1 MKPTAADLFERL
13 SADHR
18 EILSLFDQA
27 EQYRD
32 PLAPELVKLYQAIRE
47 LWRRHG
53 AAEEGTVYPLLERE
67 PASRPAVHLA
77 IEAHDTIDSLFGE
90 LDALSSP
97 SMPGWQPRFRRLR
110 REVTQH
116 FSREEADIFP
126 YLRRLFRPAE
136 LDGVAERFERALGA
150 SAGVL

>member
-1 MKPTAADLFERL
+1 
-13 SADHR
+13 
-18 EILSLFDQA
+18 
-27 EQYRD
+27 
-32 PLAPELVKLYQAIRE
+32 
-47 LWRRHG
+47 
-53 AAEEGTVYPLLERE
+53 
-67 PASRPAVHLA
+67 
-77 IEAHDTIDSLFGE
+77 
-90 LDALSSP
+90 
-97 SMPGWQPRFRRLR
+97 MPGWQPRFRRLR